1 VSTIYHSHPGKGSS
15 QGLAALAEVRR
26 RVPDVEATVL
36 SRLPPGDGPAPWMT
50 VATNPPQDFIVNEIY
65 NRSRI
70 FLCSSRV
77 EGFGLP
83 SIEAMACGAA
93 LVTTSNG
100 GSDDFAIHG
109 ETALICEPDDIA
121 AMADHIERLLHDD
134 ELRIR
139 LARQGREY
147 VRQAFDWDVSAAR
160 LEKFLNEYA
169 AEPRRYLHR

>member
-1 VSTIYHSHPGKGSS
+1 
-15 QGLAALAEVRR
+15 
-26 RVPDVEATVL
+26 
-36 SRLPPGDGPAPWMT
+36 
-50 VATNPPQDFIVNEIY
+50 Y

-100 GSDDFAIHG
+100 GSDDYAIHG
-109 ETALICEPDDIA
+109 ETALVCEPDDITG
-121 AMADHIERLLHDD
+121 MADHIARLLRDD

-139 LARQGREY
+139 LARQGAEY
-147 VRQAFDWDVSAAR
+147 VRRTFDWDVSAEK
-160 LEKFLNEYA
+160 LETFL
-169 AEPRRYLHR
+169 